1 MALQFVSEPDPES
14 GHVVATARLCLTED
28 DRLVPDT
35 DPDARWL
42 FCVPGVPI
50 PRGVAER
57 YGLLTEPEPTPAPEP
72 EPAKARPAPANKAR
86 SRAADK

>member
-35 DPDARWL
+35 DADARWL

-50 PRGVAER
+50 ARKVAER
-57 YGLLTEPEPTPAPEP
+57 YGLLDEPEPEP
-72 EPAKARPAPANKAR
+72 EPAKARAAAPNKAR